1 MSELDQWLSQATL
14 YVVDDDEPV
23 RHSYQA
29 LFLSRGYVVRS
40 FGDGPAFL
48 GAAEHDRPGCVLLD
62 RRMPGMSGLQVF
74 DELLARRSLIQTVF
88 LSSYGE
94 LPLAVDA
101 VKRGACDWLE
111 KGCSDE
117 QILTTVA
124 EALRRSIDAAAER
137 QSHAAVLARWQRL
150 TPREKEVALLL
161 AQGLTS
167 KEAVRVMEERSADGR
182 TIEPRTIDTHRA
194 KIFIKLDVRSTHELG
209 MLVGRHGLD

>member
-1 MSELDQWLSQATL
+1 MSDLDPWISQATL

-29 LFLSRGYVVRS
+29 LFLSRGYAVRA
-40 FGDGPAFL
+40 FGDGPTFL
-48 GAAEHDRPGCVLLD
+48 AAAEHDRPGCVLLD
-62 RRMPGMSGLQVF
+62 RPDMSGLQVF

-124 EALRRSIDAAAER
+124 EAMRRSIEAAAER
-137 QSHAAVLARWQRL
+137 QSRADVLARWRRL

-209 MLVGRHGLD
+209 MLVGRHGLE